1 MHPSR
6 GPTRRARPPCEPGAL
21 PLRCNPAPLAPP
33 PSPTLPL
40 APPRRRPCPP
50 LAHAPP
56 PPLPREGGAE
66 EGFVGLQD
74 LQQAQQQ
81 PSTAASD
88 TASEHSLPDDD
99 TREPMPGSEH
109 AAPDAAPE
117 AAPTKEEPAY
127 P

>member
-1 MHPSR
+1 MSRAPSLCAATPPRWLHPPRPRSPSPRPAAVHAHPSLT
-6 GPTRRARPPCEPGAL
+6 P
-21 PLRCNPAPLAPP
+21 
-33 PSPTLPL
+33 
-40 APPRRRPCPP
+40 
-50 LAHAPP
+50 PP